1 VIKILSIII
10 KILLISKQNIYN
22 YTKMHE
28 LSIAL
33 SIVELAEEY
42 AAKEKAREVLEM
54 EIEVG
59 ELSGVVIEAL
69 EFAME
74 EAVAGTLCEK
84 ARWKIIPV
92 KGEVRCRTCGHLFPS
107 DTLFADCPRCGEAGV
122 ELVRGNEMRLRSL
135 LVE

>member
-1 VIKILSIII
+1 
-10 KILLISKQNIYN
+10 
-22 YTKMHE
+22 MHE

-42 AAKEKAREVLEM
+42 AVKENAREILEM

-59 ELSGVVIEAL
+59 DLSGVVIDAL

-74 EAVAGTLCEK
+74 EAVVGTLCEK
-84 ARWKIIPV
+84 AKWKIIPV
-92 KGEVRCRTCGHLFPS
+92 RGEVRCRSCGHRFPS

-122 ELVRGNEMRLRSL
+122 ELIRGNEMRLRSL
-135 LVE
+135 TVE